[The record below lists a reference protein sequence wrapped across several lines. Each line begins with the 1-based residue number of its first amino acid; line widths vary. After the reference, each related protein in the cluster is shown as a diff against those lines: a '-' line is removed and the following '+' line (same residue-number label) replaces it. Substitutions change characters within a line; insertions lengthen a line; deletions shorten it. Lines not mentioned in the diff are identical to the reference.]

1 MTVRKVVLPVAG
13 LGTRLLPATKSQPK
27 EMLPVGYKP
36 VVQHVV
42 DEMMAQ
48 GIKQFLFVTSR
59 KKRSIEDYFD
69 DDPELSTS
77 LAAKGQSIDEVDYA
91 AAGVHFYY
99 VRQRRAFGNG
109 DAVRLAAEFVG
120 GESFV
125 VGFGDT
131 IIYSPHQSQ
140 VVDRLVAAHE
150 FHGASATIGVCE
162 VPYSDSSRYGIVQ
175 PVGEAGDNFAIENL
189 VEKPRP
195 EEAPSNLAVAARYVF
210 TPDIFS
216 ALEAT
221 EPGMGGELWL
231 ADAIRVL
238 LLQGKKVRCVRMQ
251 PGERRYDIGTP
262 LSYYKAFADFALAD
276 SIYGEEFCAY
286 LQEKLGGMA

>member
-1 MTVRKVVLPVAG
+1 MTIRKAVLPVAG

-27 EMLPVGYKP
+27 EMLPLGYKP
-36 VVQHVV
+36 VIQYVV
-42 DEMMAQ
+42 DEMMSQ
-48 GIKQFLFVTSR
+48 GMKQFLFVTSR

-69 DDPELSTS
+69 DDPELSAR
-77 LAAKGQSIDEVDYA
+77 LAAKDQSIDEVDYEA
-91 AAGVHFYY
+91 EGVHFFYA
-99 VRQRRAFGNG
+99 RQRRAAGNG

-120 GESFV
+120 SESFV

-131 IIYSPHQSQ
+131 IIHSPHHPQII
-140 VVDRLVAAHE
+140 DRLVASHE
-150 FHGASATIGVCE
+150 RHGASATIGVCE
-162 VPYSDSSRYGIVQ
+162 VPRSDTSKYGVVQ
-175 PVGEAGDNFAIENL
+175 PVGELGDDFAIEDL

-195 EEAPSNLAVAARYVF
+195 EEAPSCLAVAARYVF
-210 TPDIFS
+210 TADIFA

-221 EPGMGGELWL
+221 EPGIGGELWL

-238 LLQGKKVRCVRMQ
+238 LTQGKTVRCVRMK

-262 LSYYKAFADFALAD
+262 LTYYQAFVDFALGD
-276 SIYGEEFCAY
+276 PQYGEEFCAY

>member
-175 PVGEAGDNFAIENL
+175 PVGEAGNNFAIENL
-189 VEKPRP
+189 V
-195 EEAPSNLAVAARYVF
+195 
-210 TPDIFS
+210 
-216 ALEAT
+216 
-221 EPGMGGELWL
+221 
-231 ADAIRVL
+231 
-238 LLQGKKVRCVRMQ
+238 LQV
-251 PGERRYDIGTP
+251 
-262 LSYYKAFADFALAD
+262 
-276 SIYGEEFCAY
+276 
-286 LQEKLGGMA
+286 